1 MKRIAL
7 SLLLF
12 GILFP
17 VVAAAQS
24 ATWTDPATKL
34 MWAGQ
39 DNKKDIDWNQAK
51 NYCSNL
57 ALAGYSGW
65 RLPTIEELAA
75 IYDPTQDTVLA
86 IRRIS
91 GHDLSGHYHIKGGIV
106 LTVPWVW
113 SGSTSVNSAQVM
125 FFHFEDAKTGSNPPH
140 WNYGRRALCVRR
152 P

>member
-75 IYDPTQDTVLA
+75 IYDPTQDTVLV
-86 IRRIS
+86 I
-91 GHDLSGHYHIKGGIV
+91 HEKSGHYHIKGGIV

-113 SGSTSVNSAQVM
+113 SGSTRSVS
-125 FFHFEDAKTGSNPPH
+125 E
-140 WNYGRRALCVRR
+140 
-152 P
+152 